1 MLPERT
7 GQQLK
12 TVKHFQ
18 SAAELKE
25 LVHAAQRGDTVA
37 IEALCIAFR
46 PLIMK
51 EANRSYIIQTLGEDA
66 VNTAWEIFLDYI
78 QKYDKTGYLK
88 LPGLLKTTLRYELF
102 HKAFRGISVSDC
114 TCLDANE
121 NSGSSLVV
129 SDEHLFVE
137 KIENKSIVDYLLEQL
152 TEKQKKLIQ
161 AVFMHNINL
170 HQFSKL
176 EGISYKVAHAR
187 QQAALKKMYKALSR
201 L

>member
-1 MLPERT
+1 M
-7 GQQLK
+7 K
-12 TVKHFQ
+12 TVKHYQ
-18 SAAELKE
+18 SAAELKK
-25 LVHAAQRGDTVA
+25 LVQATQKGDKTA
-37 IEALCIAFR
+37 IETLCKNFE

-51 EANRSYIIQTLGEDA
+51 EAHRSYIIQSLGEDA

-78 QKYDKTGYLK
+78 QRYDKPSYLK

-121 NSGSSLVV
+121 NSGSSLAV

-137 KIENKSIVDYLLEQL
+137 KIENKSIVNYLLEQL
-152 TEKQKKLIQ
+152 TEKQRKLIK
-161 AVFMHNINL
+161 AVFINSINL

-176 EGISYKVAHAR
+176 KGISYKVAHAR

>member
-1 MLPERT
+1 MPERT

-25 LVHAAQRGDTVA
+25 LIQAAQKGDKIA
-37 IEALCIAFR
+37 IAILCEAFM

-51 EANRSYIIQTLGEDA
+51 EAHRSYIIQALGEDA
-66 VNTAWEIFLDYI
+66 VNTAWEIFLNFI
-78 QKYDKTGYLK
+78 QKYDKPSYLK
-88 LPGLLKTTLRYELF
+88 MPGLLKTTLRYELF
-102 HKAFRGISVSDC
+102 HNAFRGISVSDC

-121 NSGSSLVV
+121 HNSSMAI

-137 KIENKSIVDYLLEQL
+137 NIENKSLVGYLLSCL
-152 TEKQKKLIQ
+152 TEKQRKLIKS
-161 AVFMHNINL
+161 VFLQNINL
-170 HQFSKL
+170 HQYSKL
-176 EGISYKVAHAR
+176 EGISYKVAHTR
-187 QQAALKKMYKALSR
+187 QQAALRRMYKAFTR

>member
-1 MLPERT
+1 M
-7 GQQLK
+7 K

-25 LVHAAQRGDTVA
+25 LVQTAQKGDKTA
-37 IEALCIAFR
+37 IETLCKNFE

-51 EANRSYIIQTLGEDA
+51 EAHRSYIIQNLGEDA

-78 QKYDKTGYLK
+78 QSYDKPSYLK

-121 NSGSSLVV
+121 NSGNSLAV

-137 KIENKSIVDYLLEQL
+137 KIENKSIVNYLLEQL
-152 TEKQKKLIQ
+152 TEKQRRLIQ
-161 AVFMHNINL
+161 AVFLHNINL
-170 HQFSKL
+170 HQYSKL
-176 EGISYKVAHAR
+176 EGISYKVAHTR
-187 QQAALKKMYKALSR
+187 QQAALKKMYKALSC

>member
-1 MLPERT
+1 M
-7 GQQLK
+7 K
-12 TVKHFQ
+12 TVKHYQ
-18 SAAELKE
+18 SAAELKK
-25 LVHAAQRGDTVA
+25 LVQAAQKGDKIA
-37 IEALCIAFR
+37 IETLCKNFE

-51 EANRSYIIQTLGEDA
+51 EAHRSYIIQSLGEDA

-78 QKYDKTGYLK
+78 QRYDKPSYLK

-121 NSGSSLVV
+121 NSGNSLAV

-137 KIENKSIVDYLLEQL
+137 KIENKSIVNYLLEQL
-152 TEKQKKLIQ
+152 TEKQRKLIK
-161 AVFMHNINL
+161 AVFINSINL

>member
-1 MLPERT
+1 M
-7 GQQLK
+7 K
-12 TVKHFQ
+12 TEKHFQ
-18 SAAELKE
+18 SAAELKK
-25 LVHAAQRGDTVA
+25 LVQATQKGDKTA
-37 IEALCIAFR
+37 IETLCKNFE

-51 EANRSYIIQTLGEDA
+51 EAHRSYIIQSLGEDA

-78 QKYDKTGYLK
+78 QRYDKPSYLK

-152 TEKQKKLIQ
+152 TEKQRKLIK
-161 AVFMHNINL
+161 AVFINSINL

>member
-1 MLPERT
+1 MNIDHISLN
-7 GQQLK
+7 
-12 TVKHFQ
+12 HFN

-25 LVHAAQRGDTVA
+25 LVLAAQQGQQQA
-37 IEALCIAFR
+37 IDKLCGAFK

-51 EANRSYIIQTLGEDA
+51 EAHRSYIIQSLGEDA

-78 QKYDKTGYLK
+78 QRYDKPSYLK

-121 NSGSSLVV
+121 NSGSSLAV

-137 KIENKSIVDYLLEQL
+137 KIENKSLVAYLMEHL
-152 TEKQKKLIQ
+152 TEKQRKVIE
-161 AVFMHNINL
+161 AIFIHNL
-170 HQFSKL
+170 TLDEYRLQ
-176 EGISYKVAHAR
+176 EGISFKVAYMH
-187 QQAALKKMYKALSR
+187 QQAALKKLHKLLTYLSC
-201 L
+201 

>member
-1 MLPERT
+1 M
-7 GQQLK
+7 K

-18 SAAELKE
+18 SAAELKK
-25 LVHAAQRGDTVA
+25 LVQATQKGDKTA
-37 IEALCIAFR
+37 IETLCKNFE

-51 EANRSYIIQTLGEDA
+51 EAHRSYIIQSLGEDA

-78 QKYDKTGYLK
+78 QRYDKPSYLK

-121 NSGSSLVV
+121 NSGNSLAV

-137 KIENKSIVDYLLEQL
+137 KIENKSIVNYLLEQL
-152 TEKQKKLIQ
+152 TVKQRRLIQ
-161 AVFMHNINL
+161 AVFLHNINL

>member
-1 MLPERT
+1 M
-7 GQQLK
+7 K
-12 TVKHFQ
+12 TVKHYQ
-18 SAAELKE
+18 SAAELKK
-25 LVHAAQRGDTVA
+25 LVQATQKGDKTA
-37 IEALCIAFR
+37 IETLCKNFE

-51 EANRSYIIQTLGEDA
+51 EAHRSYIIQSLGEDA

-78 QKYDKTGYLK
+78 QRYDKPSYLK

-121 NSGSSLVV
+121 NSGNSLAV

-152 TEKQKKLIQ
+152 TEKQRKLIK
-161 AVFMHNINL
+161 AVFINSINL

>member
-1 MLPERT
+1 M
-7 GQQLK
+7 K

-25 LVHAAQRGDTVA
+25 LIQAAQKGDKTA
-37 IEALCIAFR
+37 IETLCKAFE
-46 PLIMK
+46 PLILK
-51 EANRSYIIQTLGEDA
+51 EAHRSYIIQSLGEDA

-78 QKYDKTGYLK
+78 KRYDKPSYLK

-102 HKAFRGISVSDC
+102 HKAFGGISVSDC

-121 NSGSSLVV
+121 NSGSGLVV

-137 KIENKSIVDYLLEQL
+137 KIENKSIVNYLLEQL
-152 TEKQKKLIQ
+152 TEKQRKLIK
-161 AVFMHNINL
+161 AVFINSINL

>member
-12 TVKHFQ
+12 KVHHFQ
-18 SAAELKE
+18 NAAELKE
-25 LVHAAQRGDTVA
+25 LVQAAQNGEQTA
-37 IEALCIAFR
+37 INFLCEAFK
-46 PLIMK
+46 PLILK
-51 EANRSYIIQTLGEDA
+51 EAHRSYIMQNLGEDGE
-66 VNTAWEIFLDYI
+66 NTAWEIFLDFM
-78 QKYDKTGYLK
+78 QKYNKNSYLK

-114 TCLDANE
+114 TCLDVHE
-121 NSGSSLVV
+121 NSGGSLAV

-187 QQAALKKMYKALSR
+187 QQAALKKMYKALSC

>member
-1 MLPERT
+1 M
-7 GQQLK
+7 K

-18 SAAELKE
+18 SAAELKK
-25 LVHAAQRGDTVA
+25 LVQATQKGDKTA
-37 IEALCIAFR
+37 IETLCKNFE

-51 EANRSYIIQTLGEDA
+51 EAHRSYIIQSLGEDA

-78 QKYDKTGYLK
+78 QRYDKPSYLK

-121 NSGSSLVV
+121 NSGSGLVV

>member
-1 MLPERT
+1 M
-7 GQQLK
+7 K
-12 TVKHFQ
+12 TVKHYQ
-18 SAAELKE
+18 SAAELKK
-25 LVHAAQRGDTVA
+25 LVQATQKGDKTA
-37 IEALCIAFR
+37 IETLCKNFE

-51 EANRSYIIQTLGEDA
+51 EAHRSYIIQSLGEDA

-78 QKYDKTGYLK
+78 QRYDKPSYLK

-121 NSGSSLVV
+121 NSGNSLAV

-137 KIENKSIVDYLLEQL
+137 KIENKSIVNYLLEQL
-152 TEKQKKLIQ
+152 TEKQRKLIK
-161 AVFMHNINL
+161 AVFINSINL

>member
-25 LVHAAQRGDTVA
+25 LIQAAQRGDAAA

-46 PLIMK
+46 PLILK

-66 VNTAWEIFLDYI
+66 VNTAWEIFLDFM
-78 QKYDKTGYLK
+78 QKYNKNSYLK

-114 TCLDANE
+114 TCLDVHE
-121 NSGSSLVV
+121 NSGSSLAV

-137 KIENKSIVDYLLEQL
+137 KIENKNLLDYLLSHLTQKQQKVIKATFLDQL
-152 TEKQKKLIQ
+152 TLDEYRLQ
-161 AVFMHNINL
+161 
-170 HQFSKL
+170 
-176 EGISYKVAHAR
+176 EGISFKVAYMH
-187 QQAALKKMYKALSR
+187 QQAALKKLHKLMKAL
-201 L
+201 

>member
-1 MLPERT
+1 M
-7 GQQLK
+7 K

-25 LVHAAQRGDTVA
+25 LIQAAQRGDAAA

-46 PLIMK
+46 PLILK

-102 HKAFRGISVSDC
+102 HKAFRSISVSDC

-121 NSGSSLVV
+121 ISGSGLVV

-152 TEKQKKLIQ
+152 TEKQKK
-161 AVFMHNINL
+161 
-170 HQFSKL
+170 
-176 EGISYKVAHAR
+176 
-187 QQAALKKMYKALSR
+187 
-201 L
+201 

>member
-1 MLPERT
+1 M
-7 GQQLK
+7 K

-25 LVHAAQRGDTVA
+25 LIQAAQKGDKTA
-37 IEALCIAFR
+37 IETLCKNFE

-51 EANRSYIIQTLGEDA
+51 EAHRSYIIQSLGEDA

-78 QKYDKTGYLK
+78 QRYDKPSYLK

-121 NSGSSLVV
+121 NSGSSLAV

-137 KIENKSIVDYLLEQL
+137 KIENKSIVAYFMEHL
-152 TEKQKKLIQ
+152 TEKQRRVIE
-161 AVFMHNINL
+161 AIFIHNL
-170 HQFSKL
+170 TLDEYRLQ
-176 EGISYKVAHAR
+176 EGISFKVAYMH
-187 QQAALKKMYKALSR
+187 QQAALKKLHKLLTYLSC
-201 L
+201 

>member
-1 MLPERT
+1 M
-7 GQQLK
+7 K
-12 TVKHFQ
+12 KVHHFQ
-18 SAAELKE
+18 NAAELKE
-25 LVHAAQRGDTVA
+25 LIQAAQKGDKTA
-37 IEALCIAFR
+37 IETLCKAFE

-51 EANRSYIIQTLGEDA
+51 EAHRSYIIQTLGEDA

-121 NSGSSLVV
+121 HHGNMAV

-137 KIENKSIVDYLLEQL
+137 KIENKSLVNYLLSRL
-152 TEKQKKLIQ
+152 TEKQRKVIE
-161 AVFMHNINL
+161 AIFMHNL
-170 HQFSKL
+170 TLDEYRQQ
-176 EGISYKVAHAR
+176 EGISFKVAFLH
-187 QQAALKKMYKALSR
+187 QQAALKKMHKALEY

>member
-1 MLPERT
+1 M
-7 GQQLK
+7 K
-12 TVKHFQ
+12 TVKHYQ
-18 SAAELKE
+18 SAAELKK
-25 LVHAAQRGDTVA
+25 LVQATQKGDKTA
-37 IEALCIAFR
+37 IETLCKNFE

-51 EANRSYIIQTLGEDA
+51 EAHRSYIIQSLGEDA

-78 QKYDKTGYLK
+78 QRCDKPSYLK

-121 NSGSSLVV
+121 NSGSSLAV

-152 TEKQKKLIQ
+152 TEKQRKLIK
-161 AVFMHNINL
+161 AVFINSINL

>member
-1 MLPERT
+1 M
-7 GQQLK
+7 K

-25 LVHAAQRGDTVA
+25 LIQAAQKGDKIA
-37 IEALCIAFR
+37 IETLCKNFD

-51 EANRSYIIQTLGEDA
+51 EAHRSYIIQSLGEDA

-78 QKYDKTGYLK
+78 QRYDKPSYLK

-121 NSGSSLVV
+121 NSGNSLAV

-137 KIENKSIVDYLLEQL
+137 KIENKSIVNYLLEQL
-152 TEKQKKLIQ
+152 TEKQRKLIQ
-161 AVFMHNINL
+161 AVFLHNINL
-170 HQFSKL
+170 HQYSKL